1 MYKNVLQS
9 IDHIAIW
16 PVISFVIFFLFFLS
30 LLWWVFSVNKNFIQ
44 RMSELPL
51 EDSDGLNYDP
61 SLYNR
66 APEDKRSS
74 SGKACD

>member
-16 PVISFVIFFLFFLS
+16 PVISFVIFFLFFLC
-30 LLWWVFSVNKNFIQ
+30 LLWWVFSVKKDFIQ

-51 EDSDGLNYDP
+51 NDSENEI
-61 SLYNR
+61 SLKDQR
-66 APEDKRSS
+66 Q
-74 SGKACD
+74 